1 MRSRGEHDRA
11 GSSAALHFSVL
22 SVSGRGLYGC
32 TPRQACIPQ
41 RWDLGLTALPNDR
54 SSDPIQGEMGRNP
67 KMCTGPQTNPKRASF
82 PAVVASSLA
91 RPGSARRSPPP
102 TPWTAAGD
110 DMGEDVQLQRAIFA
124 SLQAGSRS
132 APRPRPAAGG
142 GGQLGSGAFGVAL
155 RGGSGERCA
164 RAMRQG
170 RRVCMRVDV

>member
-1 MRSRGEHDRA
+1 
-11 GSSAALHFSVL
+11 
-22 SVSGRGLYGC
+22 
-32 TPRQACIPQ
+32 
-41 RWDLGLTALPNDR
+41 
-54 SSDPIQGEMGRNP
+54 MGRNP
-67 KMCTGPQTNPKRASF
+67 KCVPGLRPETNPKRASF